1 MRSTTE
7 RRYEILKYLCSRRMA
22 NRQELSY
29 RFGVS
34 LRTIERDLLV
44 LEGSY
49 PIYTMQGGGGGIYM
63 MEGFKLGE
71 NYLSERQKSLLLRLM
86 SKLSGE
92 DEKTM
97 REIIRTFS
105 MPERKKQN
113 GYFLFTQLL

>member
-1 MRSTTE
+1 MRNTTE
-7 RRYEILKYLCSRRMA
+7 RRYEILKYLCSRRTA

-49 PIYTMQGGGGGIYM
+49 PIYTMQGGGGGIYIM
-63 MEGFKLGE
+63 DGFKLGE
-71 NYLSERQKSLLLRLM
+71 NYLSERQKSLLLGLM

-113 GYFLFTQLL
+113 G